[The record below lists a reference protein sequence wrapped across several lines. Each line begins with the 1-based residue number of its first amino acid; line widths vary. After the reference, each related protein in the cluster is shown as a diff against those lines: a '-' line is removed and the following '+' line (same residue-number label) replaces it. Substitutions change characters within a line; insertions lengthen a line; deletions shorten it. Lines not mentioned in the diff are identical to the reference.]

1 MVYWELIGRL
11 VAVSIISYL
20 FSLLPYLLSTLTSSY
35 IILVIIIMFAAIVSG
50 TISGLMIR
58 GRYSIIPPVSGF
70 AAAFLTNYLSG
81 LFLAASSQVYFD
93 WPYWVLGLIASPA
106 LALLITDLRA
116 EREVEREVEVA
127 AVEEAVRPEAEVAEE
142 EIELIECPS
151 CGGQIPSDSIYCP
164 LCGSKVAEEK

>member
-20 FSLLPYLLSTLTSSY
+20 LFLLPYLLSTLTSSY
-35 IILVIIIMFAAIVSG
+35 IVLVIIIMLAAIVSG

-81 LFLAASSQVYFD
+81 LFLAASSRVYFD

-116 EREVEREVEVA
+116 EREVEVA
-127 AVEEAVRPEAEVAEE
+127 AVKEAVRPEAEVAEE
-142 EIELIECPS
+142 EVELIECPS

-164 LCGSKVAEEK
+164 LCGSKVAEGK

>member
-20 FSLLPYLLSTLTSSY
+20 LFLLPYLLSTLTSSY

-81 LFLAASSQVYFD
+81 LFLAASSRVYFD

-116 EREVEREVEVA
+116 EREVEVA

-142 EIELIECPS
+142 EVELIECPS